1 MTQLQSENTTSKKK
15 AKKKPTYR
23 FAAWLQEGTKEPDA
37 QIPFKPY
44 QKRVWC
50 RAQHS
55 WLHVETADW
64 ISTSSY
70 SKAFEYEYTG
80 IIKEDGKPL
89 KRRRIGK
96 QAENLKEI
104 YWIILDFDNP
114 HITEDLIIQRLHYH
128 NLPEPTYIIR
138 NPLSGHYQAFW
149 IFPIPLNV
157 SYSGWWQ
164 SVANRL
170 FKVFSGCEED
180 RELFCCDSKVLN
192 PNWYARNPYNP
203 KYEMVH
209 KAAKVSLGEI
219 DKALKEAGF
228 RDRRASCK
236 ERVYAFLK
244 SNPNYESTHSHIS
257 HTLSISLRS
266 VEKACEE
273 LREEGKLI
281 TKIFGKGKG
290 RKTRFITQFIEVQKK
305 EYLSTTL
312 AGGCVQSGGL
322 DVDSVVSDGMRAA
335 ILDAVRRVRVVG
347 LPFRW
352 RNKFTFVLILGLKVM
367 GYRES
372 VVLRL
377 FREIFLKC
385 NHVES
390 HKFSER
396 EFMQTVEN
404 AFKPKYRYCISFRNE
419 GWNWE
424 GFLKA
429 LSDLERRDNVSKKEL
444 VFRRSWDSGCF
455 SKPQP

>member
-1 MTQLQSENTTSKKK
+1 MAQLQAENTTSKKK
-15 AKKKPTYR
+15 GKKKPTYR
-23 FAAWLQEGTKEPDA
+23 FAVWLQEGTKEPDA

-55 WLHVETADW
+55 WLDVETADW

-70 SKAFEYEYTG
+70 SKAFEYEDTG
-80 IIKEDGKPL
+80 IIREDGKPL

-96 QAENLKEI
+96 QA
-104 YWIILDFDNP
+104 
-114 HITEDLIIQRLHYH
+114 
-128 NLPEPTYIIR
+128 
-138 NPLSGHYQAFW
+138 
-149 IFPIPLNV
+149 
-157 SYSGWWQ
+157 
-164 SVANRL
+164 
-170 FKVFSGCEED
+170 
-180 RELFCCDSKVLN
+180 
-192 PNWYARNPYNP
+192 
-203 KYEMVH
+203 
-209 KAAKVSLGEI
+209 
-219 DKALKEAGF
+219 
-228 RDRRASCK
+228 
-236 ERVYAFLK
+236 VYAFLK
-244 SNPNYESTHSHIS
+244 SHQNYESTHKHIS
-257 HTLSISLRS
+257 KALAISLRS

-290 RKTRFITQFIEVQKK
+290 RKTRFITQLIEMQKK
-305 EYLSTTL
+305 EYLKTIF
-312 AGGCVQSGGL
+312 AGGCAQSAAL
-322 DVDSVVSDGMRAA
+322 DAESVVSDGMRAA

-372 VVLRL
+372 VILRL

-385 NHVES
+385 NHVQS

-404 AFKPKYRYCISFRNE
+404 AFKPKYRYCIGYKNE

-429 LSDLERRDNVSKKEL
+429 LDDLERKGNVRDQLKL
-444 VFRRSWDSGCF
+444 VGRQRVVD
-455 SKPQP
+455 